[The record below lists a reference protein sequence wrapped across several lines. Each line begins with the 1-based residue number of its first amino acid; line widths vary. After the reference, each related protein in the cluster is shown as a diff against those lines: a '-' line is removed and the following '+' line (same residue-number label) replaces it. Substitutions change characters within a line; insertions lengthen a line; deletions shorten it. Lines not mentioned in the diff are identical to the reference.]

1 MEQIRETF
9 KEDKVKITTSFII
22 AGVFILIIWLV
33 RFFEY
38 YTKIDLGVYGVE
50 PKVLKGLFGILTS
63 PLIHADFTHI
73 FSNSISLFVL
83 TFGLFYFYRRAS
95 IKVFLIIYLGSGL
108 LVWMFARSAYHI
120 GASGLIYGFASY
132 LFFIGM
138 FRRDKG
144 AIALSLLMVFLY
156 GSLVWGLF
164 PVDQSISFES
174 HIAGAGLGLLCA
186 VIFRNSEPKKK
197 YEWEEEEAEDDD
209 TEYIPGEEQADETHI
224 RSDAEEVNFD
234 TDEMFDE
241 ELERIKRKN
250 RIK

>member
-1 MEQIRETF
+1 MENLRDTI
-9 KEDKVKITTSFII
+9 KEDKVKVITSFII
-22 AGVFILIIWLV
+22 AGAFLLIIWLV

-38 YTKIDLGVYGVE
+38 YTKIDLGIYGVE

-73 FSNSISLFVL
+73 FSNTISLFVL
-83 TFGLFYFYRRAS
+83 TFGLFYFYRRSS
-95 IKVFLIIYLGSGL
+95 IPVFLIIYLGSGL
-108 LVWMFARSAYHI
+108 LVWMFGRHSYHI
-120 GASGLIYGFASY
+120 GASGLVYGFASY

-174 HIAGAGLGLLCA
+174 HIAGAALGLICA

-197 YEWEEEEAEDDD
+197 YEWEEEEEEDKD
-209 TEYIPGEEQADETHI
+209 TEYIPDEEQTEHTSI
-224 RSDAEEVNFD
+224 SSDAEEVDFQTDD
-234 TDEMFDE
+234 TFDE

-250 RIK
+250 KIK